1 MSIRP
6 LHEDQA
12 FRAAISAVG
21 REVAKETRSV
31 RIVRRKVDPKYAA
44 EFRRKKR
51 ATKRQRALFDVAFCA
66 DKRFVIV
73 PSKKGDAFEVWDSR
87 SNQILV
93 TKPSEAQAQQFVEA
107 MGDQ

>member
-6 LHEDQA
+6 LHDDPD

-44 EFRRKKR
+44 AFRSKKR

-66 DKRFVIV
+66 DERFVIV
-73 PSKKGDAFEVWDSR
+73 PARNGDGFEVWDTR
-87 SNQILV
+87 SNQVLV
-93 TKPSEAQAQQFVEA
+93 TKPTEARAQQFVEA
-107 MGDQ
+107 MES

>member
-1 MSIRP
+1 MSVMP
-6 LHEDQA
+6 E